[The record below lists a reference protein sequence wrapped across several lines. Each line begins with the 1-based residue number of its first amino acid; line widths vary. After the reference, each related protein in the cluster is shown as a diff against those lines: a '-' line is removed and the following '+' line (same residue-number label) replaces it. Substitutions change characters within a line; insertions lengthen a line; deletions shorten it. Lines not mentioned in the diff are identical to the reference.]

1 MNPAIAK
8 HPAPRIFAECVGAAF
23 VCGYFLDEILDGLI
37 GGRQFAFEIRRG
49 IIRGHGQRIPQGL
62 RRPEVQSITDQ
73 MITIDGDKLIVSHDG
88 DGEKQEYNIGSPEAF
103 RILSQ
108 LWLRS
113 GWDNKYVYSFS
124 WLGRPIIQLPEDM
137 IRLQEVIHSV
147 GPDVI
152 VETGVAHGG
161 GLVFYASLCK
171 AMDRGRVIGV
181 DIEIRS
187 HNRSAIEAH
196 PLFPLITLIEGS
208 SIDPSIV
215 QQVSSKIRPDEK
227 VMVFLDSAHHKQH
240 VLEEL
245 RAYSPL
251 VNPGSYIVAM
261 DGIMEQI
268 VGAPRSAPDWSWNNP
283 RQAALEFVAENPNFA
298 IEEPSFSF
306 NEGTVTERVTY
317 WPSAFI
323 KRLK

>member
-1 MNPAIAK
+1 
-8 HPAPRIFAECVGAAF
+8 
-23 VCGYFLDEILDGLI
+23 
-37 GGRQFAFEIRRG
+37 
-49 IIRGHGQRIPQGL
+49 
-62 RRPEVQSITDQ
+62 
-73 MITIDGDKLIVSHDG
+73 MITIDGDKLIVSGGG
-88 DGEKQEYNIGSPEAF
+88 DGEKQEYGIGSPEAF
-103 RILSQ
+103 RILSR

-113 GWDNKYVYSFS
+113 GWDNKYVYSFT

-137 IRLQEVIHSV
+137 LRLQEVIHAV
-147 GPDVI
+147 RPDVI

-171 AMDRGRVIGV
+171 AMERGRVIGIDV
-181 DIEIRS
+181 EIRP
-187 HNRSAIEAH
+187 HNRRAIEAH

-215 QQVSSKIRPDEK
+215 DQVKSQLSREER
-227 VMVFLDSAHHKQH
+227 VMVFLDSAHQKQH

-251 VNPGSYIVAM
+251 VSPGSYIVAM
-261 DGIMEQI
+261 DGIMEQLT
-268 VGAPRSAPDWSWNNP
+268 GAPRSAPDWSWNNP
-283 RQAALEFVAENPNFA
+283 RQAALEFVAENPNFV
-298 IEEPSFSF
+298 IEEPPFAF

-323 KRLK
+323 KRLR